1 MLILILM
8 GRALNFI
15 PNLFYQV
22 FYRKKVG
29 GFVTCG
35 RRVQDMETR
44 HKNASRGM
52 LWDGAAKRRVF
63 MGFGLFRGFHRLLR
77 GCGVAKR

>member
-44 HKNASRGM
+44 HKNASWGFFQ
-52 LWDGAAKRRVF
+52 DGVAKRRVF
-63 MGFGLFRGFHRLLR
+63 FY
-77 GCGVAKR
+77 GVWRAYVA